1 MALMGIS
8 ELMFA
13 QFFEVLGWK
22 VWYKYQVSLLTFNDH
37 IYTYDTKCPKKQKLL
52 QATEK
57 LSKTVH
63 RVYENIS

>member
-1 MALMGIS
+1 MGIS
-8 ELMFA
+8 ELMRA

-22 VWYKYQVSLLTFNDH
+22 LSYKYEVSLLTFNDH

-63 RVYENIS
+63 KCLWDIS